1 MAGNTQMNENERGIF
16 SLLHGITGM
25 LIATVLLLTILG
37 VLTYFSVVVQK
48 NEATNFYKINQD
60 LDALKFVQEFQPKYA
75 LDETM
80 SVLVVCVVHHLLK

>member
-1 MAGNTQMNENERGIF
+1 MAGNTQMNENERGLF

-37 VLTYFSVVVQK
+37 VLTYGAIKVQQ

-60 LDALKFVQEFQPKYA
+60 LNALKANSKDNHEQYE
-75 LDETM
+75 
-80 SVLVVCVVHHLLK
+80 LVGK